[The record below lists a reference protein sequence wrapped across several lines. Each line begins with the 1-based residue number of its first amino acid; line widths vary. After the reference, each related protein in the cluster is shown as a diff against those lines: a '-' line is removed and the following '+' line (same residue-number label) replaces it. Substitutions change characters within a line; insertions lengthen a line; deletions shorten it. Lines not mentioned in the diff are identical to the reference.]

1 MSVLDELSSLMK
13 YYCGLTVDQMDAQRR
28 MQSLYHC
35 SHGSAVFN
43 ATKAFCFS
51 SLRFI
56 FFLLEY

>member
-28 MQSLYHC
+28 TQRLYRC
-35 SHGSAVFN
+35 SRGSAVFN
-43 ATKAFCFS
+43 ATEALCFS
-51 SLRFI
+51 SFRFI